1 MKNKILFVVQRYG
14 LEVNGGSEA
23 YCRQIA
29 EKLSSIYDVSVL
41 TTCAEDYV
49 TWENKYQEGIEKIN
63 DITVIRKK
71 VVEPRTQKKFSKATD
86 IINFDKENLL
96 SGIEWQKAQ
105 GPYSLELLNY
115 LSNHK
120 EEYDVI
126 IYMTYL
132 YFTTYFGIQIAPEK
146 SILIPT
152 AHDEPPIYFGIFNSI
167 FHLPRCILY
176 LTNSEKNFVTKKF
189 HNNYV
194 NSDIVGVGIDIEKD
208 VENINLKDRFHIE
221 DEYLIYLGRIDE
233 SKGCKNMTDY
243 FLEYKAKYNNNLK
256 LALAGKTAMNIPVN
270 NDILNL
276 GFVSEIE
283 KINLLK
289 NSKALILPSEFE
301 SLSLST
307 LEAMYFG
314 IPVLVNGKC
323 DVLKDHAILSKA
335 GLYYMNKLEFI
346 ESLAYIDENPEIMKK
361 MGENGVLY
369 VEKNYRWDV
378 VIEKYK
384 NAIEKVRKI
393 NQ

>member
-96 SGIEWQKAQ
+96 NGIEWQKAQ

-233 SKGCKNMTDY
+233 SKGCKNMIDY

>member
-208 VENINLKDRFHIE
+208 IENINLKDRFHIE

-233 SKGCKNMTDY
+233 SKGCKNMIDY

-346 ESLAYIDENPEIMKK
+346 ESLAYIDENPEMMKK

>member
-256 LALAGKTAMNIPVN
+256 LVLAGKTAMNIPVN

>member
-167 FHLPRCILY
+167 FHLPRRILY

-233 SKGCKNMTDY
+233 SKGCKNMIDY

-289 NSKALILPSEFE
+289 NAKALILPSEFE

>member
-233 SKGCKNMTDY
+233 SKGCKNMIDY

-256 LALAGKTAMNIPVN
+256 LVLAGKTAMNIPVN

-346 ESLAYIDENPEIMKK
+346 ESLAYIDENPEMIKK

>member
-167 FHLPRCILY
+167 FHLPRRILY

-233 SKGCKNMTDY
+233 SKGCKNMIDY

>member
-233 SKGCKNMTDY
+233 SKGCKNMIDY

-256 LALAGKTAMNIPVN
+256 LVLAGKTAMNIPVN

>member
-63 DITVIRKK
+63 NITVIRKK
-71 VVEPRTQKKFSKATD
+71 VIEPRTQKKFSKATD

-208 VENINLKDRFHIE
+208 VENINLKDRFSIE

-233 SKGCKNMTDY
+233 SKGCKNMIDY

-256 LALAGKTAMNIPVN
+256 LVLAGKTAMNIPVN

-289 NSKALILPSEFE
+289 NAKALILPSEFE

-323 DVLKDHAILSKA
+323 EVLKDHAILSKA

-346 ESLAYIDENPEIMKK
+346 ESLAYIDENPEMMKK

-384 NAIEKVRKI
+384 NAIEAVMK
-393 NQ
+393 

>member
-208 VENINLKDRFHIE
+208 VENINLKDRFSIE

-346 ESLAYIDENPEIMKK
+346 ESLAYIDENPEMMKK

>member
-152 AHDEPPIYFGIFNSI
+152 AHYEPPIYFGIFNSI

-208 VENINLKDRFHIE
+208 VENINLKDRFSIE

-256 LALAGKTAMNIPVN
+256 LVLAGKTAMNIPVN

-289 NSKALILPSEFE
+289 NAKALILPSEFE

>member
-208 VENINLKDRFHIE
+208 IENINLKDRFHIE

-233 SKGCKNMTDY
+233 SKGCKNMIDY

>member
-63 DITVIRKK
+63 NITVIRKK
-71 VVEPRTQKKFSKATD
+71 VVETRTQKKFSKATD

-96 SGIEWQKAQ
+96 SGVEWQKAQ

-189 HNNYV
+189 HNNHV

-208 VENINLKDRFHIE
+208 VESINLKDRFRIQ

-233 SKGCKNMTDY
+233 SKGCKNMIDY
-243 FLEYKAKYNNNLK
+243 FLEYKAKYSNNLK
-256 LALAGKTAMNIPVN
+256 LVLAGKTAMNIPMN

-289 NSKALILPSEFE
+289 NAKALILPSEFE

-384 NAIEKVRKI
+384 NAIERVDNK
-393 NQ
+393 

>member
-208 VENINLKDRFHIE
+208 IENINLKDRFHIE

-233 SKGCKNMTDY
+233 SKGCKNMIDY

-346 ESLAYIDENPEIMKK
+346 ESLAYIDENPEMIKK

>member
-233 SKGCKNMTDY
+233 SKGCKNMIDY

-314 IPVLVNGKC
+314 TPVLVNGKC

-346 ESLAYIDENPEIMKK
+346 ESLAYIDENPEMMKK

-384 NAIEKVRKI
+384 NAIEAVMK
-393 NQ
+393 

>member
-1 MKNKILFVVQRYG
+1 MKKKILFVVQRYG

-41 TTCAEDYV
+41 TTCAEDHV

-71 VVEPRTQKKFSKATD
+71 VVKPRTLKKFGEITNLMNSNKTD
-86 IINFDKENLL
+86 MLN
-96 SGIEWQKAQ
+96 GIEWQKEQ
-105 GPYSLELLNY
+105 GPYSLELLDY

-126 IYMTYL
+126 LFMTYL

-152 AHDEPPIYFGIFNSI
+152 AHDEPPIYFGIFDSI
-167 FHLPRCILY
+167 FHLPRGILY
-176 LTNSEKNFVTKKF
+176 LTDSEKKFVTKKF
-189 HNNYV
+189 HNNYI

-208 VENINLKDRFHIE
+208 VENINFKDRFRIE
-221 DEYLIYLGRIDE
+221 NEYLIYLGRIDE
-233 SKGCKNMTDY
+233 AKGCKNMIAY
-243 FLEYKAKYNNNLK
+243 FLEYKAKYNSDIK
-256 LALAGKTAMNIPVN
+256 LVLVGKAAMDIPVN
-270 NDILNL
+270 NNILNL

-289 NSKALILPSEFE
+289 NAKALILPSEYE

-314 IPVLVNGKC
+314 IPVLLNGKC

-346 ESLAYIDENPEIMKK
+346 ESLAYIDENPEMMKK
-361 MGENGVLY
+361 MGENGILY
-369 VEKNYRWDV
+369 IKENYRWDI

-384 NAIEKVRKI
+384 NAIERI
-393 NQ
+393 ISE

>member
-208 VENINLKDRFHIE
+208 VENINLKDRFSIE

-243 FLEYKAKYNNNLK
+243 FHEYKAKYNNNLK
-256 LALAGKTAMNIPVN
+256 LVLAGKTAMNIPVN

>member
-208 VENINLKDRFHIE
+208 IENINLKDRFHIE

-256 LALAGKTAMNIPVN
+256 LVLAGKTAMNIPVN

-346 ESLAYIDENPEIMKK
+346 ESLAYIDENPEMIKK

>member
-115 LSNHK
+115 LSSHK

-167 FHLPRCILY
+167 FHLPRRILY

-208 VENINLKDRFHIE
+208 VENINLKDRFSIE

-256 LALAGKTAMNIPVN
+256 LVLAGKTAMNIPVN

-289 NSKALILPSEFE
+289 NAKALILPSEFE

>member
-233 SKGCKNMTDY
+233 SKGCKNMIDY

-346 ESLAYIDENPEIMKK
+346 ESLAYIDENPEMMKK

>member
-233 SKGCKNMTDY
+233 AKGCKNMIAY

-384 NAIEKVRKI
+384 NAIEEVMK
-393 NQ
+393 

>member
-1 MKNKILFVVQRYG
+1 MKKILFVVQRYG

-233 SKGCKNMTDY
+233 SKGCKNMIDY

-256 LALAGKTAMNIPVN
+256 LVLAGKTAMNIPVN

-346 ESLAYIDENPEIMKK
+346 ESLAYIDENPEMMKK

-384 NAIEKVRKI
+384 NAIEAVMK
-393 NQ
+393 

>member
-208 VENINLKDRFHIE
+208 VENINLKDRFSIE

-256 LALAGKTAMNIPVN
+256 LVLAGKTAMNIPVN

>member
-233 SKGCKNMTDY
+233 SKGCKNMIDY

-346 ESLAYIDENPEIMKK
+346 ESLAYIDENPEMIKK